1 MTNSGTDSSSR
12 HGVTPE
18 ASMRLGDAYSDSPR
32 RLRVVHEVKGSI
44 KHVILDRNSNIIDM
58 HTPRVSGENIT
69 GGSGGGGSGGGTY
82 LRQSSLLTA
91 VTETRSVTMK
101 LDTIMSLD
109 QLSTA
114 EGVRTLEGRTEQ
126 VAGLGIG
133 GGSGTMWGAVT
144 DDDFD
149 DEQDEVKNS
158 HYHLLFFDHL
168 ENTLSIL

>member
-44 KHVILDRNSNIIDM
+44 KHVTLDRNSTIIDM
-58 HTPRVSGENIT
+58 HTPRVTGENT
-69 GGSGGGGSGGGTY
+69 NGGSGGGGGGSGGGTY

-109 QLSTA
+109 QLSSA
-114 EGVRTLEGRTEQ
+114 EGVRALEGRTEQ

-149 DEQDEVKNS
+149 DEQDEVENS
-158 HYHLLFFDHL
+158 H
-168 ENTLSIL
+168 